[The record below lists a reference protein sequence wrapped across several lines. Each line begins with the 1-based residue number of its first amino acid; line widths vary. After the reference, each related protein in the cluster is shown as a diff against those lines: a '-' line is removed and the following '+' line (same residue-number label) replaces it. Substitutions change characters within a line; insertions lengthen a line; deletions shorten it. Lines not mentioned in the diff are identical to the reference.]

1 MDIGWAVRGR
11 AKYGNF
17 AFIRSQR
24 VARPLSPL
32 PSQRKTRTIA
42 IRVAIYQAREREMRQ
57 ASLLAT
63 EAEQGQD
70 GEGGVAALPV
80 PCIIKLRYEARLIR

>member
-1 MDIGWAVRGR
+1 
-11 AKYGNF
+11 
-17 AFIRSQR
+17 
-24 VARPLSPL
+24 
-32 PSQRKTRTIA
+32 
-42 IRVAIYQAREREMRQ
+42 MRQ